1 MSHNDLIAQNCF
13 LLISNP
19 DSLDTIL
26 RQRKEQ
32 LLMCFSCCSWS
43 FAHWM
48 IPKAN
53 IVICDDMYSCTYH
66 VSIGSDGF
74 WILRVTIYSRIHK
87 SYAPPYFFFPLLPAD
102 YSLFLYLRPG
112 KLRWW
117 WVFTHPLNYT
127 LSAQLKNPGGP
138 SADLQNSTEILGAS
152 STSKKP
158 SNRIERKIRFFV
170 SLTRFHAFTHKS
182 FVSFFQWLDTVFENH
197 SKRLIFWGF
206 LLIFK
211 HCVI

>member
-1 MSHNDLIAQNCF
+1 MCKTNHIVSHNDLIAQNCF

-26 RQRKEQ
+26 PQRKEQ

-102 YSLFLYLRPG
+102 HPYS
-112 KLRWW
+112 
-117 WVFTHPLNYT
+117 YT
-127 LSAQLKNPGGP
+127 
-138 SADLQNSTEILGAS
+138 
-152 STSKKP
+152 
-158 SNRIERKIRFFV
+158 
-170 SLTRFHAFTHKS
+170 
-182 FVSFFQWLDTVFENH
+182 
-197 SKRLIFWGF
+197 
-206 LLIFK
+206 
-211 HCVI
+211 